1 MSHAARAVR
10 KTNSALASARD
21 ALMPACS
28 LSLPIAPPP
37 PSLPDERGAR
47 MLWQECSAPL
57 RILCIDGGG
66 IKGLVP
72 AVVIQRLEEICGN
85 RPVHELFDLVCGTST
100 GGAAPTLAPL
110 HIL

>member
-1 MSHAARAVR
+1 
-10 KTNSALASARD
+10 
-21 ALMPACS
+21 
-28 LSLPIAPPP
+28 
-37 PSLPDERGAR
+37 